1 MVNETLGD
9 TPTPTALE
17 LREQVLAQ
25 CPASLAHALDAR
37 VEQSGDR
44 LAFMVPSRK
53 ETKGAETWRE
63 VSYTAFRDEVHELAA
78 GLLTLGIQP
87 EDRVAIASVT
97 RYEWVLADMAIAC
110 SGAALTAIYP
120 NCTDHDELYILKD
133 SETSVLFAE
142 NQQQVAKVQA
152 HDDQLYDQLRHIVII
167 DDDREAVDRVDQRV
181 LTLEE
186 LRSHGREA
194 LEADGE
200 LVRRAI
206 EQIGPDSLATLIYTS
221 GTTGRPKGVELSQLS
236 MVYVGQAFKK
246 MDFLSEDD
254 RHYLWLPLSHVFGNC
269 LLSAQWAYGFATA
282 IDGRADRIV
291 QGLAETHPTVMCG
304 VPRIYEKI
312 RAAVITASP
321 QSGAK
326 GRITRWAFAVGRE
339 SRGYRYEGRQMPL
352 ALKARYAVA
361 EKLVFDKLKKTMG
374 GEMRFLISGSAKLS
388 SQVTEWFY
396 SAGISIVEGYGST
409 ETTVSILNPP
419 DAAKFGSIGPVVPGM
434 EVSIADDGE
443 MLLRGPL
450 LFRGYHNR
458 SKKTAEVMD
467 ADGWFHT
474 GDVAQ
479 QDEDGYIF
487 ITDRKRDLIKSSG
500 GKYVAPQKVE
510 NAITANIPY
519 ISQAVALGENRKYMV
534 ALVTME
540 REALLKWGKK
550 HGHPNV
556 SYEELTQLP
565 EVKASLDRFMAKAN
579 DKLERW
585 ETIKRYAILDHEF
598 KVDDG
603 GVTPTQKVRRDVIAR
618 KYAHIVDSLYDKEA

>member
-1 MVNETLGD
+1 MNETFGD
-9 TPTPTALE
+9 TPEPNPLE
-17 LREQVLAQ
+17 LREQVLSQ
-25 CPASLAHALDAR
+25 CPASLTHALDAR

-44 LAFMVPSRK
+44 LAFLVPSRK
-53 ETKGAETWRE
+53 ATKDAETWRE
-63 VSYTAFRDEVHELAA
+63 VDYRTFRDEVHELAA
-78 GLLTLGIQP
+78 GLLTLGVQP
-87 EDRVAIASVT
+87 EDRVAIAAVT

-133 SETSVLFAE
+133 SGTTMMFAE
-142 NQQQVAKVQA
+142 NQQQVSKVQA
-152 HDDQLYDQLRHIVII
+152 HDDELYDQLRHIIII

-181 LTLEE
+181 ITLDE
-186 LRSHGREA
+186 LRARGREA
-194 LEADGE
+194 LAGDAE
-200 LVRRAI
+200 LVRRSI
-206 EQIGPDSLATLIYTS
+206 ERIGPESLATLIYTS
-221 GTTGRPKGVELSQLS
+221 GTTGRPKGVELTHLS
-236 MVYVGQAFKK
+236 MVYVGQAFKR
-246 MDFLSEDD
+246 MGFLSEED

-282 IDGRADRIV
+282 IDGRPDRIV

-312 RAAVITASP
+312 RAAVLTASP
-321 QSGAK
+321 KGGAK
-326 GRITRWAFAVGRE
+326 GRIARWAFAVGRE
-339 SRGYRYEGRQMPL
+339 SRAYRYEGQPMPVG
-352 ALKARYAVA
+352 LKMRYGVA
-361 EKLVFDKLKKTMG
+361 DKLVFDKLKKTMG

-396 SAGISIVEGYGST
+396 SAGIHIIEGYGST

-419 DAAKFGSIGPVVPGM
+419 EAAKFGSIGPVVPGM
-434 EVSIADDGE
+434 EVSFADDGE

-450 LFRGYHNR
+450 VFRGYHNR
-458 SKKTAEVMD
+458 PEKTAEVLD

-474 GDVAQ
+474 GDVAEL
-479 QDEDGYIF
+479 DEDGYIF

-519 ISQAVALGENRKYMV
+519 VSQAVALGENRKYMV

-540 REALLKWGKK
+540 REALLRWGRN
-550 HGHPNV
+550 HGHAHA

-565 EVKASLDRFMAKAN
+565 EVKASIERFMAKAN
-579 DKLERW
+579 AKLERW
-585 ETIKRYAILDHEF
+585 ETIKRFAILDHEF

-618 KYAHIVDSLYDKEA
+618 KYAHIVDSLYDKED